1 MKAYKK
7 ISTSKLVTRFDDEL
21 KNLLMEDLRSFKA
34 KNQFLN
40 LNQRAIAQQ
49 TLTAA

>member
-7 ISTSKLVTRFDDEL
+7 ISTTKLVAKFDNEL

-34 KNQFLN
+34 KNPFLSRN
-40 LNQRAIAQQ
+40 KQEAVQQ
-49 TLTAA
+49 TLSAA